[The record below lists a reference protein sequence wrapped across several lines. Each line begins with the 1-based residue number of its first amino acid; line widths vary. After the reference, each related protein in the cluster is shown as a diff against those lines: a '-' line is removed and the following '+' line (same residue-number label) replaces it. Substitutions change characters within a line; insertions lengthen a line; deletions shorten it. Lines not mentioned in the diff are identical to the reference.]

1 MKAAGSFIA
10 TRTKAIARITEAMSS
25 KLELFGL
32 SEYDWTSPTRQDSP
46 SVYLY
51 ELVNWLTTV
60 VDSLALKDTYKEE
73 AYRGAV
79 GYIASCF
86 LVCTVHL
93 LSLSYPTPHRPAS
106 LGPRYSRRVNL
117 SETDFFYVCVLQDFL
132 TGRDIPMVNENAIA
146 NLLLDIAFLDE
157 ELKRNGNSHGAAFTE
172 LRSVRTTPFPP

>member
-86 LVCTVHL
+86 LVCTLLL
-93 LSLSYPTPHRPAS
+93 LSLS
-106 LGPRYSRRVNL
+106 
-117 SETDFFYVCVLQDFL
+117 
-132 TGRDIPMVNENAIA
+132 
-146 NLLLDIAFLDE
+146 
-157 ELKRNGNSHGAAFTE
+157 
-172 LRSVRTTPFPP
+172 